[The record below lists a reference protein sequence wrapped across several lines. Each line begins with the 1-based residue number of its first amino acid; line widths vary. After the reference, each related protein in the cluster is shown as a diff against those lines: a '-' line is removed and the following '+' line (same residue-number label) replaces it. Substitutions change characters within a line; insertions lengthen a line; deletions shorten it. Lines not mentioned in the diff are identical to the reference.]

1 MTSTAAG
8 RACSIEKKQE
18 RKAVQKLEH
27 VLLPSV
33 DTDVGVVHINDV
45 AAAEEGHVGVLSICV
60 GERGG
65 SDDGGAGQARQKIA
79 ARHTIS
85 LHLHARRGRLGTQG
99 RGSRGRKGR
108 GRANK
113 REDSG
118 LAQHSDRVWSGKSQ
132 PDAFCEGLHETRMDP
147 TTRNQL
153 V

>member
-65 SDDGGAGQARQKIA
+65 SDELYESVIP
-79 ARHTIS
+79 I
-85 LHLHARRGRLGTQG
+85 
-99 RGSRGRKGR
+99 
-108 GRANK
+108 
-113 REDSG
+113 
-118 LAQHSDRVWSGKSQ
+118 
-132 PDAFCEGLHETRMDP
+132 
-147 TTRNQL
+147 
-153 V
+153 